1 MEIKGILKP
10 LLRGLPI
17 IILSMIIGFLISKKY
32 LGYVTPMY
40 ESTAKLKLADISEG
54 IPNENLFK
62 DFDVFASANKI
73 AGEIEVLKS
82 SDLILSA
89 LSELDFNLEI
99 FRVGSIRSVELYHQ
113 SPLTIKLLNGSGK
126 AYDNRFKLKVISLKQ
141 FEIYNAKNEKL
152 LEAKFNEVQNFLD
165 NKIIISLNDSLI
177 KSKIGIKIIDL
188 YEFEFY
194 SSQRLIEKINNNL
207 DIIAVDK
214 DVPVIRI
221 NYKSNIPEK
230 AKLFVNQLAQTY
242 ITDYIDSK
250 YKAANITVKFLDD
263 QIKSASER
271 LAKSENQIEDFRNS
285 KSIINIKQETE
296 TDLKKLSELKIQQG
310 NLKMNLE
317 AIEELNRYIE
327 FGKDQFLT
335 LAPNFEAF
343 TDLLSTEI
351 VKTIK
356 KLQAEKKD
364 LMLVYTE
371 NDDKV
376 KIIDSKIN
384 DLVLYLIESIKNT
397 KINLR
402 IKYNE
407 LNKVIEESEKKFI
420 GLPQKEK
427 NMNILNRD
435 FDLLQSSYNFLNEK
449 RIEAEIA
456 QSAKISFHKVISKGE
471 LSKQPISPNRPIII
485 ILSVLLSLI
494 ISIVGIYTV
503 HFLKAKVNDQS
514 NLEKTSTIPLAISV
528 PYIKKDEDLAF
539 KRIVLELQLKRI
551 IAKSEVIS
559 FSSFNLNEGRSYNI
573 LNIAKALLSQ
583 SYRVLLIDIQGD
595 INPLAIQ
602 TVLNQ
607 YQNNGSRLTFYD
619 FSKYKHELFNEEKMM
634 SDFQIFKTKYDV
646 VLINNECLH
655 NAALSVLIMKYADKN
670 VIVLDSRNTPLLALQ
685 TTEKIKNEFLIE
697 NTYFL
702 LNRSNYNPNI
712 FKSLIKLFV
721 SAIKTIHNAKN
732 N

>member
-1 MEIKGILKP
+1 MEIKGIIKP

-40 ESTAKLKLADISEG
+40 ESTAKLMLADISEG

-62 DFDVFASANKI
+62 NFDVFASANKI

-89 LSELDFNLEI
+89 LSNLDFNLEI

-113 SPLTIKLLNGSGK
+113 SPLSIKLLNDSGK
-126 AYDNRFKLKVISLKQ
+126 AFDNRFKLKLISLKE
-141 FEIYNAKNEKL
+141 FEICNSKNERL
-152 LEAKFNEVQNFLD
+152 LKASLNEVHNFLD
-165 NKIIISLNDSLI
+165 NKIIISLNDRLI
-177 KSKIGIKIIDL
+177 KSKSDIKIIDF

-194 SSQRLIEKINNNL
+194 SNQKLIEKINKNI

-230 AKLFVNQLAQTY
+230 AKLFVNQLAQSY
-242 ITDYIDSK
+242 IRDYIDSK
-250 YKAANITVKFLDD
+250 YKAANITVKFLED
-263 QIKSASER
+263 QIQSAGEK
-271 LAKSENQIEDFRNS
+271 LAKSENQIEDFRND
-285 KSIINIKQETE
+285 KSIINIRQETE
-296 TDLKKLSELKIQQG
+296 SDLNKLSELKIQQS

-327 FGKDQFLT
+327 FGKDKFLN

-351 VKTIK
+351 VKNIK

-371 NDDKV
+371 NDEKV

-384 DLVLYLIESIKNT
+384 DLVLYLVESIKNT

-407 LNKVIEESEKKFI
+407 LNKVIDESERKFI

-435 FDLLQSSYNFLNEK
+435 FDLLQTSYNFLNEK

-456 QSAKISFHKVISKGE
+456 QSAKISFHKIISKGE
-471 LSKQPISPNRPIII
+471 LPKQAISPNRPIII
-485 ILSVLLSLI
+485 ILSVILAMI
-494 ISIVGIYTV
+494 ISMLGIYTV
-503 HFLKAKVNDQS
+503 HFLKAKVNDQT
-514 NLEKTSTIPLAISV
+514 NIEKTSTIPLVVSV
-528 PYIKKDEDLAF
+528 PYIKKDEDLVF
-539 KRIVLELQLKRI
+539 KKIVLELQLKKI
-551 IAKSEVIS
+551 IAKPQVITL
-559 FSSFNLNEGRSYNI
+559 SSIHLNEGRAYNI
-573 LNIAKALLSQ
+573 WNIAKTLLSQ
-583 SYRVLLIDIQGD
+583 SYRVLLIDMQGD
-595 INPLAIQ
+595 LNKLTIQ
-602 TVLNQ
+602 TNSNQ
-607 YQNNGSRLTFYD
+607 CSSTQSNLTFYD
-619 FSKYKHELFNEEKMM
+619 FSQYKLEQFNEDKIKN
-634 SDFQIFKTKYDV
+634 DFQIFKKNFDV
-646 VLINNECLH
+646 VLINNESLQ
-655 NAALSVLIMKYADKN
+655 NTALAVLLMKHSDKN
-670 VIVLDSRNTPLLALQ
+670 LIVLDSRTTPQTALQ
-685 TTEKIKNEFLIE
+685 AIEQIKCEFQIE

-702 LNRSNYNPNI
+702 LNKAGYNPNI
-712 FKSLIKLFV
+712 FRDVSRLFKSFINIIK
-721 SAIKTIHNAKN
+721 NAKYN
-732 N
+732 